1 MTKEKLFLVAENN
14 FDKLNAFNWKKE
26 EKKANIFFFMLTN
39 INIYLC
45 VIIKILVRLS
55 EFSKRL

>member
-26 EKKANIFFFMLTN
+26 EKKEKKNF
-39 INIYLC
+39 
-45 VIIKILVRLS
+45 VHVD
-55 EFSKRL
+55 

>member
-26 EKKANIFFFMLTN
+26 EKKANFFF
-39 INIYLC
+39 
-45 VIIKILVRLS
+45 VHVD
-55 EFSKRL
+55 